1 MTTPRRRPA
10 PTFHEVTVADIS
22 QLTPRM
28 RRITFTGE
36 QLAEYP
42 NDGPATHLKLVL
54 PAPGQAEVVL
64 PTPGDT
70 GED

>member
-1 MTTPRRRPA
+1 
-10 PTFHEVTVADIS
+10 VADIS